1 MLETRIAAATS
12 ADRTVLADAIVAR
25 LGAALDEA
33 QRQWRDGHTVRSAI
47 IDDLLPDTLAQAIA
61 AAFPPLDAMTAKG
74 SIRERKYV
82 GAQMDRFDPLLE
94 ESVFAFQDRRVV
106 ELIGQIT
113 GLVAIEPDAELYAGG
128 ISAMAKG
135 NYLRPH
141 LDNSHDARRERYRVL
156 NLLYYVTPGW
166 GEADGGS
173 LQLWDQGPKGPAR
186 TVESRFNRLVLMA
199 TDRGSWHS
207 VNEVCADGVR
217 RCVSN
222 YYFSKVSPDITPY
235 FHATSFRAEHGAGLS
250 DVVMK
255 LDNSVRTAV
264 LQLTGDKL
272 FRNPHRYDRSKSPS

>member
-33 QRQWRDGHTVRSAI
+33 QRQWRDGHVVRSAI
-47 IDDLLPDTLAQAIA
+47 IDDLLPDALAQAIA

-156 NLLYYVTPGW
+156 NLL
-166 GEADGGS
+166 
-173 LQLWDQGPKGPAR
+173 
-186 TVESRFNRLVLMA
+186 
-199 TDRGSWHS
+199 
-207 VNEVCADGVR
+207 
-217 RCVSN
+217 
-222 YYFSKVSPDITPY
+222 
-235 FHATSFRAEHGAGLS
+235 
-250 DVVMK
+250 
-255 LDNSVRTAV
+255 
-264 LQLTGDKL
+264 
-272 FRNPHRYDRSKSPS
+272 